1 MAESETFL
9 ELTDVT
15 KTYGGVHALRDVS
28 FRAER
33 GSIHAVLGENGA
45 GKSTLM
51 KVLSG
56 VTAPDSGTIRLRGR
70 TVSFAGPADAA
81 ANGVVCIF
89 QELSVIPDL
98 TVAENICLADPPLT
112 RFGFVDRRRQAYI
125 AAEVL
130 ERIGCGEGI
139 DVRARCADLPLS
151 KRQLVEIA
159 KAIVRRPNI
168 LILDEATSALTS
180 SDVDPVMEL
189 LRRLR
194 DEGVCVLFISHR
206 MHEIEA
212 LADTCSIFRNGEHVS
227 TFAVGSRSHDE
238 IVRLMIG
245 KPISQIFPDKPVS
258 HPAVAPLLEVEQ
270 LHWGRQ
276 LNGVSL
282 SLSPGE
288 IVGLGGLDGQGQQEL
303 LLAIAG
309 VLRGLRG
316 QVRVAGKSI
325 SHRGPQGAKAPGIGM
340 ALIPEDRK
348 TQGLFLPLS
357 LRDNLSIALLDRISP
372 FTVIDRA
379 LERKTVEEMTATL
392 RIKAENASVA
402 VGTLS
407 GGNQQK
413 VVLAK
418 WLATHP
424 KLLLLMDPAR
434 GIDVGTKQE
443 IYRLLRRLAEEGMA
457 ILYYSTDYEE
467 LIGLCDRALIMYDGR
482 IVASLSGSALNE
494 HNILSSAFDLS
505 RHAGE
510 QPASA
515 SAQMLAEVVA

>member
-1 MAESETFL
+1 MAESGSFL
-9 ELTDVT
+9 ELSDVT
-15 KTYGGVHALRDVS
+15 KTYGGVHALKGVS
-28 FRAER
+28 FKAER

-51 KVLSG
+51 KILAG
-56 VTAPDSGTIRLRGR
+56 VTAPDSGAIRLRGL
-70 TVSFAGPADAA
+70 TVSFTSPADAA
-81 ANGVVCIF
+81 ANGIVCIF

-98 TVAENICLADPPLT
+98 TVAENIYLADPPLT
-112 RFGFVDRRRQAYI
+112 RFGFVDRRRQAKI

-130 ERIGCGEGI
+130 ERIGCGDGI
-139 DVRARCADLPLS
+139 DIRARLADLPLS

-159 KAIVRRPNI
+159 KAIVRRPHI

-180 SDVDPVMEL
+180 SDVGPVMGL

-194 DEGVCVLFISHR
+194 DEGACILFISHR
-206 MHEIEA
+206 MHEIEV
-212 LADTCSIFRNGEHVS
+212 LADMCSVFRNGEHVA
-227 TFAVGSRSHDE
+227 TFPVGARSRDE
-238 IVRLMIG
+238 IVRLMMG
-245 KPISQIFPDKPVS
+245 KPISQIFPDKPAS
-258 HPAVAPLLEVEQ
+258 RPAAPPLLEVED
-270 LHWGRQ
+270 LHWGHQ
-276 LNGVSL
+276 LNGLSL
-282 SLSPGE
+282 SMSPGE
-288 IVGLGGLDGQGQQEL
+288 IVGLGGLDGQGQQDL

-316 QVRVAGKSI
+316 QVRVGGKTV
-325 SHRGPQGAKAPGIGM
+325 SHLGPQGAKAPGIGM

-357 LRDNLSIALLDRISP
+357 LRDNLSISMLDRISP

-379 LERKTVEEMTATL
+379 SERKTVEAMIATL
-392 RIKAENASVA
+392 QIKAENARAA

-413 VVLAK
+413 VVLGK

-424 KLLLLMDPAR
+424 KLLLLMDPTR

-443 IYRLLRRLAEEGMA
+443 IYRLLRRLAGDGMA

-467 LIGLCDRALIMYDGR
+467 LIGLCDRALIMYGGR
-482 IVASLSGSALNE
+482 VVASLSGSALNE
-494 HNILSSAFDLS
+494 RNILSNALNLGTAIERPSSSGLN
-505 RHAGE
+505 
-510 QPASA
+510 
-515 SAQMLAEVVA
+515 LADAVA